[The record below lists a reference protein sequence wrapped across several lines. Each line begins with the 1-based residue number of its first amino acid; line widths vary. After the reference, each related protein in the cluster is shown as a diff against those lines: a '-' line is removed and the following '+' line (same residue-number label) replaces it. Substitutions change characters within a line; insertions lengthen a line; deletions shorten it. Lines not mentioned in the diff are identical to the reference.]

1 MKYEADI
8 VLNQVVLSD
17 VLHFCERRFL
27 LTVLAVPIYFKCI
40 RTFFFGRWRFLSSG
54 VGQTPDF
61 FYSSRA
67 ITVLNT

>member
-40 RTFFFGRWRFLSSG
+40 RTFFLEDGDFYQAVLARLQISS
-54 VGQTPDF
+54 
-61 FYSSRA
+61 
-67 ITVLNT
+67 IHLEL